1 MIQTSK
7 TLQTTKITIA
17 TKTITTIKTT
27 ILFLVILAVI
37 LSPLFCQPI
46 FAAEEEPVDL
56 EVETTVTAP
65 AIEKFLVTTGVI
77 SKEEIEKSPARDV
90 PDLLQDVNGVISQ
103 GPANR
108 KGKADIGIRGFGMN
122 YIRVFIDGVPLNTAN
137 DRTVD
142 FSLIPREIIERIE
155 VIKGPAPV
163 TYGSDSMGGII
174 NIVTKSG
181 RSNKASYLSAT
192 GGGFGYAEGSA
203 SMGGGSRNFGY
214 FVMAKSHKTDGYRN
228 HTADNFTDIF
238 LKADYDI
245 TKDTG
250 LTFLFL
256 NTNGNREAPNPENP
270 DGTLRKQTMGFW
282 AGSYN
287 WEYQDIVQ
295 QMFNLK
301 LEKKAETKM
310 GYCLNMYYKKY
321 DDTLRAYVDP
331 GTPIKPPAGSPF
343 QYYNSGA
350 WNYSYWDSYIYGG
363 DFRIIIPAG
372 KHKITAGYGLETSTF
387 RDTYTGRSNPADPA
401 GSNSLPVEEW
411 NRDYM
416 NPWTDLNYNSI
427 YVQDE
432 VKLNPSMTLT
442 MGIRNDTCSKSD
454 SSLNG
459 IANLVY
465 TKGNDTWRATV
476 GKTGRFPTLKE
487 LEGNGGNPD
496 LKPEDAWNYEIGYR
510 HREPKKWDFEAAVY
524 YSTIN
529 NLIQPVDPTDGF
541 SMKEN
546 ISNVKI
552 FGGEANV
559 IRTWGNLEGRLG
571 YTYIHRTSPPLTSDW
586 EEVPM
591 HKGLAELR
599 WDKENSLCWGVQGIF
614 MGSKKTGDP
623 DVDRLAGYS
632 IFNVNLAYPSFKT
645 MDRQNKPYQ
654 LELKVTNLFD
664 KEYQNR
670 LYYPAPGRWV
680 TGSIK
685 YRF

>member
-1 MIQTSK
+1 MK
-7 TLQTTKITIA
+7 ETK
-17 TKTITTIKTT
+17 KTT
-27 ILFLVILAVI
+27 FDLTVKNAVI
-37 LSPLFCQPI
+37 FLIMMIFISPLFSKPV
-46 FAAEEEPVDL
+46 FADEEEPIEL
-56 EVETTVTAP
+56 EVETTVTATP
-65 AIEKFLVTTGVI
+65 LEKFLVTTGVI
-77 SKEEIEKSPARDV
+77 KKEDIEKSPARDV
-90 PDLLQDVNGVISQ
+90 SDLLRDVNGVISL
-103 GPANR
+103 GPAN
-108 KGKADIGIRGFGMN
+108 KKAKADIGIRGFGMN

-142 FSLIPREIIERIE
+142 FTLIPKEIIERIE

-181 RSNKASYLSAT
+181 RDNKAVYAKAT
-192 GGGFGYAEGSA
+192 GGGYGTAEGSVIA
-203 SMGGGSRNFGY
+203 GGGKKNFGY
-214 FVMAKSHKTDGYRN
+214 FVMAKSRKMDGYRD

-238 LKADYDI
+238 LKADYDF
-245 TKDTG
+245 TKDTNMM
-250 LTFLFL
+250 FLFM
-256 NTNGNREAPNPENP
+256 NTNGDREAPNGVNP
-270 DGTLRKQTMGFW
+270 DGTMRKQTQGFW
-282 AGSYN
+282 SGSYN

-301 LEKKAETKM
+301 LEKKADKKI
-310 GYCLNMYYKKY
+310 GYRVNVFYKKY
-321 DDTLRAYVDP
+321 DDALRAWVDE

-343 QYYNSGA
+343 QYYRAGA
-350 WNYSYWDSYIYGG
+350 WNYSYWESYIYGG
-363 DFRIIIPAG
+363 DFRVVVPAG
-372 KHKITAGYGLETSTF
+372 KHKITAGYALERSSF
-387 RDTYTGRSNPADPA
+387 KDTYSGRSSQNDPE
-401 GSNSLPVEEW
+401 GSYSLPQEEW

-416 NPWTDLNYNSI
+416 NPWTDLNYNSV

-432 VKLNPSMTLT
+432 VALNPSLILT
-442 MGIRNDTCSKSD
+442 VGLRSDSYSKSD

-465 TKGNDTWRATV
+465 TKGKNTWRATV

-487 LEGNGGNPD
+487 LEGRGGNPD
-496 LKPEDAWNYEIGYR
+496 LKPEAAWNYEIGFR
-510 HREPKKWDFEAAVY
+510 HREPKNLDFEAAVY
-524 YSTIN
+524 YSSIN

-541 SMKEN
+541 SIKEN
-546 ISNVKI
+546 VSNVKI

-559 IRTWGNLEGRLG
+559 IKSWGNLQGRLG

-599 WDKENSLCWGVQGIF
+599 WDKEDSLCWGIQGVF
-614 MGSKKTGDP
+614 MGSKKTGDA
-623 DVDRLAGYS
+623 DIDRIPGYA
-632 IFNVNLAYPSFKT
+632 IANLVLSYPSFKT
-645 MDRQNKPYQ
+645 LDKQGKPYQ
-654 LELKVTNLFD
+654 VELKVTNLFD

-680 TGSIK
+680 TGSLK